1 MWCVMRWI
9 LVLSEE
15 SSSMSLLIVNGLST
29 EIRGRGESNLVV
41 RDISFQVERGETL
54 ALVGESGSGKSMT
67 ALSIAR
73 LLPPAARVSAGEI
86 KLSGRDLMQISER
99 EMRDVRGSKIAM
111 IFQEPMNS
119 LNPVLTIGDQIAE
132 CVRRHQS
139 VTRSAARQQS
149 IELLA
154 AVGLPAPQRN
164 IDEYPHQLSGGMRQ
178 RVMIAIALAA
188 QPDLLIAD
196 EPTTALDVTIQA
208 QVLDLLKDLQSQFN
222 MGLLFI
228 THDLAVVKQTADRIA
243 VMHQGELVE
252 HGTNEAFFASPKHAY
267 SRALLA
273 AIPTAQKRLQRDLEQ
288 DAKRV
293 SAVAQPEAEDAAGP
307 ILSVRNLQVHFPI
320 RGGVF
325 RRAVDYVRAVDDV
338 SFDLHAGK
346 TLALVGES
354 GCGKTT
360 VGKAILQLLKSNQGS
375 VQFQQR
381 DLQTLGNEDL
391 RKIRQDLQIVFQD
404 PYSSLNPRML
414 VGDILEEGMTALA
427 VLKTTQDRKRKIK
440 LLLDQVGLPADS
452 VLRYPHEFSG
462 GQRQRISIARA
473 LAVEP
478 KLIVCDEPTSAL
490 DVSVQAQVLNLL
502 IDLQE
507 ELGMSYLFITHDMA
521 VVSYLAD
528 EVAVMHQGQIVEQG
542 PTEQILLQPQHHY
555 TQKLLAAVPSL

>member
-1 MWCVMRWI
+1 
-9 LVLSEE
+9 
-15 SSSMSLLIVNGLST
+15 MS
-29 EIRGRGESNLVV
+29 
-41 RDISFQVERGETL
+41 
-54 ALVGESGSGKSMT
+54 
-67 ALSIAR
+67 
-73 LLPPAARVSAGEI
+73 
-86 KLSGRDLMQISER
+86 
-99 EMRDVRGSKIAM
+99 
-111 IFQEPMNS
+111 
-119 LNPVLTIGDQIAE
+119 
-132 CVRRHQS
+132 
-139 VTRSAARQQS
+139 RQQS

-178 RVMIAIALAA
+178 LVIIAIALAA

-267 SRALLA
+267 SRALLE

-293 SAVAQPEAEDAAGP
+293 TEVTQLEGEAAVGP
-307 ILSVRNLQVHFPI
+307 ILSVRNLQVYFPI

-375 VQFQQR
+375 VLFKQH
-381 DLQTLGNEDL
+381 DLQSLNNEAL
-391 RKIRQDLQIVFQD
+391 RKTRRDLQIVFQD

-427 VLKTTQDRKRKIK
+427 VLKTAQDRKRKIK

-473 LAVEP
+473 LAVEH

-502 IDLQE
+502 IDLQA

-521 VVSYLAD
+521 VVSYMAD

-542 PTEQILLQPQHHY
+542 PTDQILLQPQHSY

>member
-1 MWCVMRWI
+1 
-9 LVLSEE
+9 
-15 SSSMSLLIVNGLST
+15 MSLLIVNGLST

-41 RDISFQVERGETL
+41 RDISFRVERGETL

-73 LLPPAARVSAGEI
+73 LLPPAAQVSAGEI

-228 THDLAVVKQTADRIA
+228 THDLAVVKQTVDRIA

>member
-1 MWCVMRWI
+1 
-9 LVLSEE
+9 
-15 SSSMSLLIVNGLST
+15 MSLLIVNGLST

-154 AVGLPAPQRN
+154 AVGLPVPQRN

-427 VLKTTQDRKRKIK
+427 VLKRTQDRKRKIK

>member
-1 MWCVMRWI
+1 
-9 LVLSEE
+9 
-15 SSSMSLLIVNGLST
+15 MSLLVVNGLST
-29 EIRGRGESNLVV
+29 EIRGRAESNLVV
-41 RDISFQVERGETL
+41 SDISFQVERGETL

-139 VTRSAARQQS
+139 VTRLVARQQS

-267 SRALLA
+267 SRALLE
-273 AIPTAQKRLQRDLEQ
+273 AIPTVQKRLQRDLEQ

-293 SAVAQPEAEDAAGP
+293 TEVTQLEGEAAVGP

-375 VQFQQR
+375 VLFQQH
-381 DLQTLGNEDL
+381 DLQSLNNEAL
-391 RKIRQDLQIVFQD
+391 RKTRRDLQIVFQD

-427 VLKTTQDRKRKIK
+427 VLKTAQDRKRKIK

-502 IDLQE
+502 IDLQA

-542 PTEQILLQPQHHY
+542 PTDQILLQPQHSY

>member
-1 MWCVMRWI
+1 
-9 LVLSEE
+9 
-15 SSSMSLLIVNGLST
+15 MSLLIVNGLST
-29 EIRGRGESNLVV
+29 EIRGRGENNLVV

>member
-1 MWCVMRWI
+1 
-9 LVLSEE
+9 
-15 SSSMSLLIVNGLST
+15 MSLLIVNGLST

-154 AVGLPAPQRN
+154 AVGLPVPQRN

-228 THDLAVVKQTADRIA
+228 THDLAVVKQTVDRIA

>member
-1 MWCVMRWI
+1 
-9 LVLSEE
+9 
-15 SSSMSLLIVNGLST
+15 MSLLVVNGLST
-29 EIRGRGESNLVV
+29 EIRGRAESNLVV
-41 RDISFQVERGETL
+41 SDISFQVERGETL

-139 VTRSAARQQS
+139 VTRLVARQQS

-267 SRALLA
+267 SRALLE

-293 SAVAQPEAEDAAGP
+293 TEVTQLECEAAVVP

-375 VQFQQR
+375 VLFQQH
-381 DLQTLGNEDL
+381 DLQSLNNEAL
-391 RKIRQDLQIVFQD
+391 RKTRRDLQIVFQD

-427 VLKTTQDRKRKIK
+427 VLKTAQDRKRKIK

-502 IDLQE
+502 IDLQA

-542 PTEQILLQPQHHY
+542 PTDQILLQPQHSY

>member
-1 MWCVMRWI
+1 
-9 LVLSEE
+9 
-15 SSSMSLLIVNGLST
+15 MSLLIVNGLST

>member
-1 MWCVMRWI
+1 
-9 LVLSEE
+9 
-15 SSSMSLLIVNGLST
+15 MSLLIVNGLST

-178 RVMIAIALAA
+178 RVMVAIALAA

>member
-1 MWCVMRWI
+1 
-9 LVLSEE
+9 
-15 SSSMSLLIVNGLST
+15 MSLLIVNGLST

-41 RDISFQVERGETL
+41 RDISFRVERGETL

-73 LLPPAARVSAGEI
+73 LLPPAAQVSAGEI

-154 AVGLPAPQRN
+154 AVGLPVPQRN

-228 THDLAVVKQTADRIA
+228 THDLAVVKQTVDRIA

-338 SFDLHAGK
+338 SFDLYAGK

>member
-1 MWCVMRWI
+1 
-9 LVLSEE
+9 
-15 SSSMSLLIVNGLST
+15 MSLLIVNGLST

-73 LLPPAARVSAGEI
+73 LLPPAAQVSAGEI

>member
-1 MWCVMRWI
+1 
-9 LVLSEE
+9 
-15 SSSMSLLIVNGLST
+15 MSLLIVNGLST

-228 THDLAVVKQTADRIA
+228 THDLAVVKQTVDRIA

>member
-1 MWCVMRWI
+1 
-9 LVLSEE
+9 
-15 SSSMSLLIVNGLST
+15 MSLLVVNGLST
-29 EIRGRGESNLVV
+29 EIRGRAESNLVV
-41 RDISFQVERGETL
+41 SDISFQVERGETL

-99 EMRDVRGSKIAM
+99 EMRDFRGSKIAM

-139 VTRSAARQQS
+139 VTRLVARQQS

-228 THDLAVVKQTADRIA
+228 THDLAVVKQTVDRIA

-293 SAVAQPEAEDAAGP
+293 SAAAQPEAEDAAGP

>member
-1 MWCVMRWI
+1 
-9 LVLSEE
+9 
-15 SSSMSLLIVNGLST
+15 MSLLIVNGLST

-427 VLKTTQDRKRKIK
+427 VLKTTQDRKWKIK

>member
-1 MWCVMRWI
+1 
-9 LVLSEE
+9 
-15 SSSMSLLIVNGLST
+15 MSLLIVNGLST

-228 THDLAVVKQTADRIA
+228 THDLAVVKQTADQIA

>member
-1 MWCVMRWI
+1 MRWI

-208 QVLDLLKDLQSQFN
+208 QVLDLLKYLQSQFN

>member
-1 MWCVMRWI
+1 
-9 LVLSEE
+9 
-15 SSSMSLLIVNGLST
+15 MSLLIVNGLST

-73 LLPPAARVSAGEI
+73 LLPPAAQVSAGEI

-228 THDLAVVKQTADRIA
+228 THDLAVVKQTVDRIA

>member
-1 MWCVMRWI
+1 MR
-9 LVLSEE
+9 
-15 SSSMSLLIVNGLST
+15 
-29 EIRGRGESNLVV
+29 R
-41 RDISFQVERGETL
+41 
-54 ALVGESGSGKSMT
+54 
-67 ALSIAR
+67 
-73 LLPPAARVSAGEI
+73 
-86 KLSGRDLMQISER
+86 
-99 EMRDVRGSKIAM
+99 
-111 IFQEPMNS
+111 
-119 LNPVLTIGDQIAE
+119 
-132 CVRRHQS
+132 
-139 VTRSAARQQS
+139 
-149 IELLA
+149 
-154 AVGLPAPQRN
+154 
-164 IDEYPHQLSGGMRQ
+164 
-178 RVMIAIALAA
+178 
-188 QPDLLIAD
+188 
-196 EPTTALDVTIQA
+196 
-208 QVLDLLKDLQSQFN
+208 
-222 MGLLFI
+222 
-228 THDLAVVKQTADRIA
+228 
-243 VMHQGELVE
+243 
-252 HGTNEAFFASPKHAY
+252 FFASPKHAY

-293 SAVAQPEAEDAAGP
+293 SAAAQPEAEDAAGP

>member
-1 MWCVMRWI
+1 
-9 LVLSEE
+9 
-15 SSSMSLLIVNGLST
+15 MSLLIVNGLST

-208 QVLDLLKDLQSQFN
+208 QVLDLLKYLQSQFN

-228 THDLAVVKQTADRIA
+228 THDLAVVKQTADQIA

>member
-1 MWCVMRWI
+1 
-9 LVLSEE
+9 
-15 SSSMSLLIVNGLST
+15 MSLLIVNGLST

-178 RVMIAIALAA
+178 RVMIAIALAS

>member
-1 MWCVMRWI
+1 
-9 LVLSEE
+9 
-15 SSSMSLLIVNGLST
+15 MSLLIVNGLST

-228 THDLAVVKQTADRIA
+228 THDLAVVKQTVDRIA

-427 VLKTTQDRKRKIK
+427 VLKRTQDRKRKIK

>member
-1 MWCVMRWI
+1 
-9 LVLSEE
+9 
-15 SSSMSLLIVNGLST
+15 MSLLQVNALST
-29 EIRGRGESNLVV
+29 VIRGRAEDALVV
-41 RDISFQVERGETL
+41 RDISFNVQRGETL
-54 ALVGESGSGKSMT
+54 ALVGESGSGKSIT

-73 LLPPAARVSAGEI
+73 LLPPAAHVSAGEI
-86 KLSGRDLMQISER
+86 ILSGRDLMQISER

-119 LNPVLTIGDQIAE
+119 LNPVLTIGDQISE
-132 CVRRHQS
+132 SVRRHQ
-139 VTRSAARQQS
+139 TMKRSAARQQS
-149 IELLA
+149 IDLLA
-154 AVGLPAPQRN
+154 AVGLPAPRRN

-178 RVMIAIALAA
+178 RVMIAMALAA

-208 QVLDLLKDLQSQFN
+208 QVLELLKDLQSQFN

-252 HGTNEAFFASPKHAY
+252 QGSSEAFFAAPKHAY
-267 SRALLA
+267 SRTLLG
-273 AIPTAQKRLQRDLEQ
+273 AIPTAQKRQQRNHEQGLEQ
-288 DAKRV
+288 SKGVIAN
-293 SAVAQPEAEDAAGP
+293 SAAAEP
-307 ILSVRNLQVHFPI
+307 LLSVRNLQVHFPI
-320 RGGVF
+320 RAGVF
-325 RRAVDYVRAVDDV
+325 RRTVDYVRAVDDV
-338 SFDLHAGK
+338 SFDLHAAK

-360 VGKAILQLLKSNQGS
+360 VGKAIVQLLKSNQGS

-381 DLQTLGNEDL
+381 DLQSLNNEDL
-391 RKIRQDLQIVFQD
+391 RKTRRDLQIVFQD

-414 VGDILEEGMTALA
+414 VGDILEEGMTTLA
-427 VLKTTQDRKRKIK
+427 VLKTAQDRQRKIK

-452 VLRYPHEFSG
+452 LLRYPHEFSG

-502 IDLQE
+502 IDLQA

-528 EVAVMHQGQIVEQG
+528 EVAVMHQGRIVEQG
-542 PTEQILLQPQHHY
+542 PTEQILLEPQHHY
-555 TQKLLAAVPSL
+555 TQSLLAAVPSL

>member
-1 MWCVMRWI
+1 
-9 LVLSEE
+9 
-15 SSSMSLLIVNGLST
+15 MSLLTVNGLST
-29 EIRGRGESNLVV
+29 EIRGRTESSLAV

-54 ALVGESGSGKSMT
+54 ALVGESGSGKSIT

-86 KLSGRDLMQISER
+86 KLAGRDLMQISER
-99 EMRDVRGSKIAM
+99 EMRDVRGSQIAM

-119 LNPVLTIGDQIAE
+119 LNPVLTIGDQISE
-132 CVRRHQS
+132 SVRRHQKMG
-139 VTRSAARQQS
+139 RLAARQQS
-149 IELLA
+149 IDLLA

-208 QVLDLLKDLQSQFN
+208 QVLDLLKELQSQFN

-243 VMHQGELVE
+243 VMHRGELVE
-252 HGTNEAFFASPKHAY
+252 QATSETFFAAPEHAY
-267 SRALLA
+267 SQALLA
-273 AIPTAQKRLQRDLEQ
+273 AIPTVEKRRQRDLEHATGSVSDRIQ
-288 DAKRV
+288 DQLKTK
-293 SAVAQPEAEDAAGP
+293 PAAAP
-307 ILSVRNLQVHFPI
+307 ILSVRHLQVHFPI

-325 RRAVDYVRAVDDV
+325 RRTLDYVRAVDDV
-338 SFDLHAGK
+338 SFDLYAGK

-360 VGKAILQLLKSNQGS
+360 VGKAILQLLKTNQGS

-381 DLQTLGNEDL
+381 DLQSLGREGL
-391 RKIRQDLQIVFQD
+391 RRTRSDLQIVFQD
-404 PYSSLNPRML
+404 PYASLNPRML

-427 VLKTTQDRKRKIK
+427 VLKTAQDRQRRIK
-440 LLLDQVGLPADS
+440 QLLDQVGLPADS

-502 IDLQE
+502 IDLQA
-507 ELGMSYLFITHDMA
+507 ELAMSYLFITHDMA

-528 EVAVMHQGQIVEQG
+528 EVAVMHQGQIVEHG
-542 PTEQILLQPQHHY
+542 VTENILSQPQHAY

>member
-1 MWCVMRWI
+1 
-9 LVLSEE
+9 
-15 SSSMSLLIVNGLST
+15 MSLLIVNGLST

-288 DAKRV
+288 DTKRV

-320 RGGVF
+320 RGGV
-325 RRAVDYVRAVDDV
+325 
-338 SFDLHAGK
+338 
-346 TLALVGES
+346 
-354 GCGKTT
+354 C
-360 VGKAILQLLKSNQGS
+360 
-375 VQFQQR
+375 
-381 DLQTLGNEDL
+381 
-391 RKIRQDLQIVFQD
+391 
-404 PYSSLNPRML
+404 
-414 VGDILEEGMTALA
+414 
-427 VLKTTQDRKRKIK
+427 
-440 LLLDQVGLPADS
+440 
-452 VLRYPHEFSG
+452 
-462 GQRQRISIARA
+462 
-473 LAVEP
+473 
-478 KLIVCDEPTSAL
+478 L
-490 DVSVQAQVLNLL
+490 DVLSIMCGQWMMCLL
-502 IDLQE
+502 I
-507 ELGMSYLFITHDMA
+507 S
-521 VVSYLAD
+521 
-528 EVAVMHQGQIVEQG
+528 
-542 PTEQILLQPQHHY
+542 
-555 TQKLLAAVPSL
+555 TQARP

>member
-1 MWCVMRWI
+1 
-9 LVLSEE
+9 
-15 SSSMSLLIVNGLST
+15 
-29 EIRGRGESNLVV
+29 
-41 RDISFQVERGETL
+41 
-54 ALVGESGSGKSMT
+54 
-67 ALSIAR
+67 
-73 LLPPAARVSAGEI
+73 
-86 KLSGRDLMQISER
+86 
-99 EMRDVRGSKIAM
+99 
-111 IFQEPMNS
+111 
-119 LNPVLTIGDQIAE
+119 
-132 CVRRHQS
+132 
-139 VTRSAARQQS
+139 
-149 IELLA
+149 
-154 AVGLPAPQRN
+154 
-164 IDEYPHQLSGGMRQ
+164 
-178 RVMIAIALAA
+178 
-188 QPDLLIAD
+188 
-196 EPTTALDVTIQA
+196 
-208 QVLDLLKDLQSQFN
+208 
-222 MGLLFI
+222 
-228 THDLAVVKQTADRIA
+228 
-243 VMHQGELVE
+243 
-252 HGTNEAFFASPKHAY
+252 
-267 SRALLA
+267 
-273 AIPTAQKRLQRDLEQ
+273 LEQ

-293 SAVAQPEAEDAAGP
+293 TEVTQLEGEAAVGP

-375 VQFQQR
+375 VLFQQH
-381 DLQTLGNEDL
+381 DLQSLNNEAL
-391 RKIRQDLQIVFQD
+391 RKTRRDLQIVFQD

-427 VLKTTQDRKRKIK
+427 VLKTAQDRKRKIK

-502 IDLQE
+502 IDLQA

-542 PTEQILLQPQHHY
+542 PTDQILLQPQHSY